1 MGKKWVTNVRRKRG
15 EKGIR
20 LIGDMGFAMEEVLF
34 GGQRLFHYPRRD
46 DYHYSIE
53 KLYLQEYD
61 MKTFKPTNYDIN
73 VDFLWA
79 IFDVPE
85 KLFVLRDF
93 DQLHLLKIEPPPSP
107 QKSSTSLPCKRSS
120 APINTASPKKISRQI
135 LKSPSTGMF

>member
-1 MGKKWVTNVRRKRG
+1 
-15 EKGIR
+15 
-20 LIGDMGFAMEEVLF
+20 
-34 GGQRLFHYPRRD
+34 
-46 DYHYSIE
+46 
-53 KLYLQEYD
+53 

-85 KLFVLRDF
+85 NLFVLRDF

-107 QKSSTSLPCKRSS
+107 QQSSTSLPCKRSS

-135 LKSPSTGMF
+135 LKSPSTGGLFNSDLDEDSEDEIEDQLLNPWLPPGRKA